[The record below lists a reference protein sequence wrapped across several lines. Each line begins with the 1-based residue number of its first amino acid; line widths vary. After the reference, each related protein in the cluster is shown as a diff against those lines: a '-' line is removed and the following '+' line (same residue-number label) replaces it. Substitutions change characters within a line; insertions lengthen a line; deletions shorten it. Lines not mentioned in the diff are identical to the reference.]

1 MRIINLTWHD
11 IKIVTQW
18 WNIIIPKIE
27 WFKLQIPVTLIEC
40 GDVYHTET
48 NMKIPI
54 YDYKYTLSDEVLN
67 MFAPKKRGTIYVTSR
82 IVADTTKRD
91 DFYITWAHIKI
102 QWTVIGTKG
111 LQKNPFI

>member
-1 MRIINLTWHD
+1 M
-11 IKIVTQW
+11 
-18 WNIIIPKIE
+18 
-27 WFKLQIPVTLIEC
+27 
-40 GDVYHTET
+40 YHTET

-91 DFYITWAHIKI
+91 DFYIT
-102 QWTVIGTKG
+102 
-111 LQKNPFI
+111 